1 MMCFSELE
9 ERTADPL
16 KPIEVQTK
24 EETNYP
30 PPSPL
35 LPPSHTHTHTQREEE
50 KILRKNKKKTESRS

>member
-30 PPSPL
+30 PPSPPPPP
-35 LPPSHTHTHTQREEE
+35 LPHTHTYTEGR
-50 KILRKNKKKTESRS
+50 RKNIKKK